1 MKRIILLL
9 FGILVFVTGCG
20 IEYKIHGHYVTL
32 DESVDFRHIHYKT
45 STSFDVGSDKSF
57 KSYSLYDKRPKVL
70 YSVTVNRV
78 KGKIKDG
85 ISALEKKEKADKKDK
100 KIGSEKWT
108 IISYK
113 EEDIDY
119 TSYFS
124 GYDENE
130 YYRIDFY
137 NSKLGKE
144 FENNFIKKVK
154 IK

>member
-45 STSFDVGSDKSF
+45 STSFDVGSDKNF

-85 ISALEKKEKADKKDK
+85 ISAFEKLDKAEKNNK

-124 GYDENE
+124 EYDDNE

-144 FENNFIKKVK
+144 FENNFIKKVT

>member
-1 MKRIILLL
+1 MIRDLKFYI
-9 FGILVFVTGCG
+9 
-20 IEYKIHGHYVTL
+20 
-32 DESVDFRHIHYKT
+32 
-45 STSFDVGSDKSF
+45 
-57 KSYSLYDKRPKVL
+57 VL
-70 YSVTVNRV
+70 
-78 KGKIKDG
+78 KDG